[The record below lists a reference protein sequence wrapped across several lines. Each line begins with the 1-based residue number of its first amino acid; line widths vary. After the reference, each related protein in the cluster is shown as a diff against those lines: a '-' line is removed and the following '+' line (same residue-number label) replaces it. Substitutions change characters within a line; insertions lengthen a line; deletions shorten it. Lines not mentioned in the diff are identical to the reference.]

1 VTAVQWQTEGPI
13 GIATLNEPSRMNA
26 LSRTIREGL
35 TAVWDEYEQ
44 RDDLRVLIITG
55 SGRAFCAGGD
65 LAAMPTNIPDAK
77 RFLRDVINWLAR
89 PEQLAKPVIS
99 AVNGLALGGGCELAI
114 ASDLVIASERAE
126 FGVPEALVGLAP
138 GFAILRLH
146 RIVGPAVAKE
156 MVFTGRRLDAA
167 EAQRLGL
174 VNKVVPH
181 ESLLDEAR
189 ALAEKIMKAAPLSVE
204 LAKSAFNRELGGE
217 DITYGVDAMA
227 HLFMAEDLH
236 EGLDA
241 FLNKREPSFKGR

>member
-1 VTAVQWQTEGPI
+1 VAAVQWQTEGPI
-13 GIATLNEPSRMNA
+13 GIATLDEPERMNA
-26 LSRTIREGL
+26 LSRAIRDGL
-35 TAVWDEYEQ
+35 SGVWDEYEQ

-77 RFLRDVINWLAR
+77 KFLREVINWLAR
-89 PEQLAKPVIS
+89 PELLAKPVIS

-156 MVFTGRRLDAA
+156 MVFTGRRLSAE

-181 ESLLDEAR
+181 ENLLDEAR
-189 ALAEKIMKAAPLSVE
+189 ELAEKIMKAAPLSVE

-217 DITYGVDAMA
+217 DMTYGVDAMA

-241 FLNKREPSFKGR
+241 FRTKRQPTFKGR